1 MHVVYLNAE
10 PLYLHIRV
18 VFLNLIYPFG
28 NELFEGTFQ
37 DLLSILRYPHYMKLM
52 VVCTM
57 RTESYLHTSIIS
69 QPTQEPKHCTLSATG

>member
-10 PLYLHIRV
+10 PLYLYIRV

-28 NELFEGTFQ
+28 NELLEGTFQ

-57 RTESYLHTSIIS
+57 RTESYLHASISWRPANHPHI
-69 QPTQEPKHCTLSATG
+69 QP